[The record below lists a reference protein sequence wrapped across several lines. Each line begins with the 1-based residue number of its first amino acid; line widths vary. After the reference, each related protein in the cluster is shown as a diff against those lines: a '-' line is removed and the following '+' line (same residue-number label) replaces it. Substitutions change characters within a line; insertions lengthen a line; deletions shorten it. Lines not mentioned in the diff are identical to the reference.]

1 MMRRIRTILIALLSG
16 AALGLLALAW
26 FFPVL
31 RGAACPP
38 CAGLE
43 RAEAGLWV
51 EAEMPEHARAA
62 LAAQIRAAR
71 GRVAD
76 FYGPPQAR
84 LIVLACM
91 SDACDRR
98 LGGRGAAAVTY
109 SLGAHSVVRI
119 APQGLSPVVL
129 THEFAHTETHARL
142 GVFAQITGRMA
153 TWFDEGLSVLI
164 SNDPQYLRPGFGPGR
179 CLAAPPAE
187 LPKTPHSWARQA
199 ARDPTLYAQA
209 ACAVLLWAGAN
220 GGLAQIHTELAQGRR
235 LP

>member
-1 MMRRIRTILIALLSG
+1 MMRHMRTFLIALLGG

-31 RGAACPP
+31 RGAACPA

-43 RAEAGLWV
+43 RAAPGLWV
-51 EAEMPEHARAA
+51 EADMPEHARVA

-71 GRVAD
+71 GRVAA

-119 APQGLSPVVL
+119 APRGLSPVVL
-129 THEFAHTETHARL
+129 THELAHTETHARL
-142 GVFAQITGRMA
+142 GIFAQISGRMA

-164 SNDPQYLRPGFGPGR
+164 SNDPQYLRPGIGAGR
-179 CLAAPPAE
+179 CLLPPQAD
-187 LPKTPHSWARQA
+187 LPETPHSWVRQA
-199 ARDPTLYAQA
+199 ARDPMLYAQA
-209 ACAVLLWAGAN
+209 ACAVLLWAEAH
-220 GGLAQIHTELAQGRR
+220 GGLAQIGTELAAGRR